1 MVCVYYRIDDA
12 SEDVASVDTLDLSLL
27 NGIDYI
33 NAAVK
38 NSIPHVF
45 LKSESYTSVLDW
57 IEKDLPLPMSC
68 SVKIYGPKGSGKML
82 CLLALMSKLKSLYS
96 DIEPVFVSSISFEKD
111 EQAKTS
117 SRSGAEY

>member
-12 SEDVASVDTLDLSLL
+12 SEDVSSVDTLDLSHLK
-27 NGIDYI
+27 GSDYI

-38 NSIPHVF
+38 NCIPDVF

-57 IEKDLPLPMSC
+57 IKKDLPLPMSRP
-68 SVKIYGPKGSGKML
+68 VKICGPKGSGKTM

-96 DIEPVFVSSISFEKD
+96 DIEPVL
-111 EQAKTS
+111 
-117 SRSGAEY
+117 